1 MRLKSPVRLNHGA
14 RRLGR
19 PRSGFATLVTVGTI
33 TLGFA
38 GFAVA
43 NAGPA
48 LADPHQV
55 YTAVGSDTTQDVMNQ
70 YSLDLG
76 VNTLG
81 SWNAVDPVTNTAT
94 SPPPII
100 TPANAAAGQCSFSRP
115 NGSGQG
121 LSALRKSINQ
131 NTSAA
136 QLPSAPGANC
146 IDFSRSSS
154 GPASGDKSPNGALVY
169 IPFALDAVTIAAGS
183 ATTIAQAN
191 NFTLTQLQSLY
202 ACNTT
207 VVNGVSYNP
216 NAGGNIDVY
225 IPQSGSGTFN
235 FWTGVMLISPTNLPP
250 CVHQTIVAGP
260 NTGTI
265 VEEHDGTDVTSDP
278 NGITPFS
285 VAQWVSQRNG
295 HNDRR
300 HSAILQNI
308 GGTFPCA
315 GNSNCTGA
323 GTTINTSFPVTREVY
338 NIVPFN
344 KVTSGMSGFDPALAQ
359 LLAGPNSNLC
369 QDVFTIQG
377 FGFALLGSGTT
388 DQCGST
394 ASSLRVFDPATDPV

>member
-1 MRLKSPVRLNHGA
+1 VLTAGA
-14 RRLGR
+14 
-19 PRSGFATLVTVGTI
+19 V
-33 TLGFA
+33 TLGTA
-38 GFAVA
+38 GFVVA
-43 NAGPA
+43 QAGA
-48 LADPHQV
+48 ASADPTTV
-55 YTAVGSDTTQDVMNQ
+55 FTEVGSDTTQDVMNQ

-94 SPPPII
+94 SPPPLI
-100 TPANAAAGQCSFSRP
+100 TPNNAAAGQCSFSRP

-121 LSALRKSINQ
+121 LAALRKSINPG
-131 NTSAA
+131 TGAT
-136 QLPSAPGANC
+136 QLPVPPGQNC

-154 GPASGDKSPNGALVY
+154 GPATNDKSPAGALVY
-169 IPFALDAVTIAAGS
+169 IPFAEDAVTVAVGS

-191 NFTLTQLQSLY
+191 NFTLANLQSLY
-202 ACNTT
+202 NCNSVT
-207 VVNGVSYNP
+207 VGGVTYNP
-216 NAGGNIDVY
+216 GTGTTLGNIDMY
-225 IPQSGSGTFN
+225 IPQSGSGTLN
-235 FWTGVMLISPTNLPP
+235 FWAGIMQFTTSNLPP
-250 CVHQTIVAGP
+250 CLHQTIVAGP

-308 GGTFPCA
+308 GGTSPCGSTA
-315 GNSNCTGA
+315 APSNCTGA
-323 GTTINTSFPVTREVY
+323 GTAINTGFPVTREVF
-338 NIVPFN
+338 NVVLFN
-344 KVTSGMSGFDPALAQ
+344 KVTSGMTGFDPALAQ
-359 LLAGPNSNLC
+359 LIASANSNLC
-369 QDVFTIQG
+369 QDAFTILTY
-377 FGFALLGSGTT
+377 GFALLGATTT